1 MGGRETH
8 RVVKFPSPDGAPEF
22 ETGSDV
28 EIARALV
35 AGIKYAHGDAVYSE
49 GAFFV
54 WADTHWNELREPE
67 LRRMVHGFNGAV
79 IVQGRRDERLKI
91 NKSRV
96 DGALHEAAAM
106 LDAPSFFDSPVA
118 GINCANGLLTF
129 DTTGGVQLHGHA
141 PDHRR
146 RHCLP
151 ARFDPG
157 LEWRSAGESLLAK
170 LLRGCFAGEADAE
183 AKIDLFAE
191 IAGAAALGIGPR
203 LLQPKCVV
211 LLGETAENGKSQF
224 LKALKGLVP
233 ASAVCTITPQ
243 QMGNEQY
250 RAQLAGKLLNVSDE
264 LGMASIES
272 EAFKAI
278 ITGEA
283 VTAKTVYRPPFS
295 FQPAALHV
303 FATNRLPP
311 FRNGMDRGVR
321 RRLLP
326 IVFTRRIP
334 LPERIEGIGDRI
346 ANEEADL
353 LLALAIDGAQRL
365 LRTRTF
371 NEPESSRQA
380 LAQWF
385 LTSDPVTAFLQDE
398 DAVVLSGA
406 KTDRVTSKAA
416 YAAFQTWARKEG
428 ILPLNVPEHGQ
439 FTLRVKEAALPA
451 ISIRRRGKTGNWFHG
466 MQLTE
471 KVTSM

>member
-1 MGGRETH
+1 MGGPET
-8 RVVKFPSPDGAPEF
+8 RKVVKLPYAGSAPEF

-35 AGIKYAHGDAVYSE
+35 AGIKYAHGGAVYSE

-54 WADTHWNELREPE
+54 WAGTHWNEIREPE
-67 LRRMVHGFNGAV
+67 LRRMVHQFNGAP
-79 IVQGRRDERLKI
+79 ILQGRKDERLKI

-106 LDAPSFFDSPVA
+106 LEEPCFFDTPTT
-118 GINCANGLLTF
+118 GINCTNGLLTF
-129 DTTGGVQLHGHA
+129 DTTGGVLLIDHA
-141 PDHRR
+141 PNHLRR
-146 RHCLP
+146 QCLP

-157 LEWRSAGESLLAK
+157 LEWRSARESLLGK
-170 LLRGCFAGEADAE
+170 LLHGCFAGDGDAD

-191 IAGAAALGIGPR
+191 IAGAAALGMGPR
-203 LLQPKCVV
+203 LLQPKCIV

-233 ASAVCTITPQ
+233 ESAVSTITPQ
-243 QMGNEQY
+243 QMGHEQY
-250 RAQLAGKLLNVSDE
+250 RAKLAGKLLNVSDE

-311 FRNGMDRGVR
+311 FKNGMDRGVR

-334 LPERIEGIGDRI
+334 LSERIEGIGERI
-346 ANEEADL
+346 ANEEPDL
-353 LLALAIDGAQRL
+353 LLAFAVYGAQRL
-365 LRTRTF
+365 FRTGSFT
-371 NEPESSRQA
+371 EPESSRQA

-406 KTDRVTSKAA
+406 KSDRVTSKEA
-416 YAAFQTWARKEG
+416 YASFQTWARKEG
-428 ILPLNVPEHGQ
+428 ILPINVPEHGQ
-439 FTLRVKEAALPA
+439 FTARVREAALPE
-451 ISIRRRGKTGNWFHG
+451 ISIRRRGKTGTWFHG
-466 MQLTE
+466 VLLTS
-471 KVTSM
+471 KVTAG